1 MVTWSISQQI
11 ICSLPIKEDAPTE
24 QKQTTTFSEKL
35 EQLNQRI
42 QYTDNKIN
50 KLVYWIYGLMDEEKG
65 IVGERVT

>member
-1 MVTWSISQQI
+1 MILNFYKQ
-11 ICSLPIKEDAPTE
+11 DAPTE
-24 QKQTTTFSEKL
+24 QKQTTTFPEKL

-50 KLVYWIYGLMDEEKG
+50 KLVYGIYGLMDEEKG